1 MSEAKALSGG
11 NMSWYKAEDFLPE
24 KSGEYIVAFRADTVL
39 GTVVSY
45 QIVPYSAK
53 YKKWNHYD
61 GLGSDFDH
69 SFDDVYAW
77 AEIPEC
83 KLE

>member
-1 MSEAKALSGG
+1 MSKW
-11 NMSWYKAEDFLPE
+11 NRAEDVLPG
-24 KSGEYIVAFRADTVL
+24 KSGNYLVTFREDTIVGVITRYSV
-39 GTVVSY
+39 
-45 QIVPYSAK
+45 VPYSAR

-61 GLGSDFDH
+61 DIDPDNFDR